1 MEASWRFFHSFRHP
15 TGCRADLPAKIAEL
29 EDSSVRVH
37 KQILGLD
44 VTVTHTLGV
53 DVGQAPEELVHVHL
67 GRAGQGTAQ
76 LKPTASHRTPLTRIM
91 PLSPLAAPGPQL
103 LNCCKPLVSEL

>member
-1 MEASWRFFHSFRHP
+1 MEASWRFFHAFRHP
-15 TGCRADLPAKIAEL
+15 TGYRTDLPAKIAEL

-67 GRAGQGTAQ
+67 GREGRAE
-76 LKPTASHRTPLTRIM
+76 LNS
-91 PLSPLAAPGPQL
+91 SPLLPTQH
-103 LNCCKPLVSEL
+103 C